1 MSLLIIN
8 DNKLDANNYF
18 NISIS
23 QTQIGNR
30 SDMFCVTVNG
40 EDEKAPMVLLPNKFS
55 DVIKYEN
62 DKQKIMSIVNYFL
75 QYTKVSSIVG
85 STMFEDDFVATGFR
99 SLNINVSDMS
109 LALDIES
116 AVLEKYIND
125 RNNFLESHSD
135 IKIYEFS
142 VKENVSE
149 YSIDENMS
157 LVLNSCGDGE
167 LYSYDSKFFSEFLL
181 SKFRD
186 EGEEASFHEGYMPN
200 EKGDG
205 LIEMFNWIRCGQ
217 AEFRIQSVE
226 LLGLAR
232 DVVREYNS
240 LRKEEKIKQIKLEG
254 F

>member
-1 MSLLIIN
+1 
-8 DNKLDANNYF
+8 
-18 NISIS
+18 
-23 QTQIGNR
+23 
-30 SDMFCVTVNG
+30 
-40 EDEKAPMVLLPNKFS
+40 
-55 DVIKYEN
+55 
-62 DKQKIMSIVNYFL
+62 
-75 QYTKVSSIVG
+75 
-85 STMFEDDFVATGFR
+85 MFEDDFVATGFR

-181 SKFRD
+181 SKFRALD
-186 EGEEASFHEGYMPN
+186 EEVSFFEGYMPN
-200 EKGDG
+200 EEGAG

-226 LLGLAR
+226 LLDLAR
-232 DVVREYNS
+232 GVVGEYNR